1 APRNLADSAPMSSA
15 DSIYHDL
22 VNPSP
27 ITTGYAPAY
36 TDRTVLRS
44 ETTNAN
50 AASPE
55 IPNSPSLSDTSTA
68 PPPHEAMAPV
78 AQQVYELTRQGF
90 DLAERGATYA
100 ARKQL
105 EQALLTTS
113 RALDAYEQG
122 DRHSTMIA
130 RAWRAMEEAAEFT
143 AVRAPHDAVVSVP
156 HRVEVHRTP
165 ILKSEQLSTIS
176 SVVAAQRYYAYA
188 QEQLAAALAG
198 VPAASGALYGLGK
211 LEGEL
216 ANDKTQNQQQHTAR
230 AMVFHQAALLVD
242 SRNYLAGNELGVLL
256 ARAGAWTAA
265 RDVLTQS
272 VMLKSDPSAWHNLA
286 VVHENLG
293 ETRLAELARTEWQLA
308 LKRQGDL
315 TSSDTTVTWVA
326 PEQFNGPAVP
336 ARTATRPPES
346 NPQSAGSWWDLWK

>member
-1 APRNLADSAPMSSA
+1 MSSA

-130 RAWRAMEEAAEFT
+130 RA
-143 AVRAPHDAVVSVP
+143 
-156 HRVEVHRTP
+156 
-165 ILKSEQLSTIS
+165 
-176 SVVAAQRYYAYA
+176 
-188 QEQLAAALAG
+188 
-198 VPAASGALYGLGK
+198 
-211 LEGEL
+211 
-216 ANDKTQNQQQHTAR
+216 
-230 AMVFHQAALLVD
+230 
-242 SRNYLAGNELGVLL
+242 
-256 ARAGAWTAA
+256 
-265 RDVLTQS
+265 
-272 VMLKSDPSAWHNLA
+272 
-286 VVHENLG
+286 
-293 ETRLAELARTEWQLA
+293 
-308 LKRQGDL
+308 
-315 TSSDTTVTWVA
+315 
-326 PEQFNGPAVP
+326 
-336 ARTATRPPES
+336 
-346 NPQSAGSWWDLWK
+346 